1 MNMWC
6 HLPTSLGRRRLLLI
20 GAGLSIVVA
29 FITTLIFLI
38 STAQAAT
45 TTNRTMAFQGRLLT
59 AAGAVVPDGYYN
71 MQFKIYQGGT
81 GTAAGNPG
89 GELKWTETRTNN
101 GTNAGVQVK
110 SGFFSVTLG
119 STTPF
124 GSSIDWDSPTLWLSM
139 NIAGSDAGC
148 SSFGAGACTADG
160 EMLPMKQMTA
170 TPYAINAGHLGG
182 ISADGFIRNT
192 GTVQDGSID
201 LSGHVQATTLQ
212 GNTSIITPLIDA
224 TASGNLA
231 IGTVNADTITIGS
244 VDSEAQQTINIG
256 TGLNSSNINIGN
268 DFGTGLVTLQ
278 GGTQG
283 VRIETNGGF
292 VVYAKATGI
301 NAFTVGTD
309 GSTDI
314 DVGTIGLFNIRS
326 SNTNQSYF
334 SVTNNGNV
342 IVHHNAI
349 LDVSSNAIFQQGITL
364 QNTMGNQTYVTPNGY
379 NMKTLINIPNYA
391 VDAYSS
397 IIAFGLPSTS
407 SATARGILVA
417 DARTTAHQAT
427 IGVLSPDENNIL
439 GFSWNGSNTTASVS
453 TTGNTI
459 SLQGGNK
466 DLITATNSNGQARVG
481 IGNSASSGYAL
492 DVTGDTNTSSQYRI
506 NGTTALTDSS
516 LNFGNTSTP
525 TTISTAASSLA
536 INVGGQTRASFN
548 SSNIQIGDGSAGS
561 GDTTLLTLDQATA
574 APGGAALGSMYYDT
588 TKGKVQCFE
597 ADGWGA
603 CSDAPDTFV
612 SLAPEFA
619 GSVEHGTDVG
629 TMTTGF
635 CSDSLNLNDGS
646 SSQPTICSANET
658 FNYYKWTSAEITSQ
672 SRSIFVTH
680 QLPSNFKNFVTGS
693 TSLMGRTDSAN
704 SSVTYQ
710 IYRNNSG
717 GLSPCSTAQTVAT
730 GSSSTW
736 QKHTATSA
744 ADPANCS
751 FAAGDSIVFR
761 IDASTSADKNAYISN
776 LNFAF
781 SNQ

>member
-1 MNMWC
+1 MWC
-6 HLPTSLGRRRLLLI
+6 HLPTGLRRRRLLLMAI
-20 GAGLSIVVA
+20 TISIVVA
-29 FITTLIFLI
+29 FITTLSFFTHA
-38 STAQAAT
+38 SHAAT
-45 TTNRTMAFQGRLLT
+45 TTTRTMAFQGRLLT

-71 MQFKIYQGGT
+71 MEFKMYQGGT
-81 GTAAGNPG
+81 GTAQGNPG
-89 GELKWTETRTNN
+89 GELKWTETYVNN

-110 SGFFSVTLG
+110 SGFFSVNLG
-119 STTPF
+119 SKTSF
-124 GSSIDWDSPTLWLSM
+124 GASIDWNADTLWLSM
-139 NIAGSDAGC
+139 NIAGSNASC
-148 SSFGAGACTADG
+148 STFGTGGCTADG

-256 TGLNSSNINIGN
+256 TGWSSSNINIGN
-268 DFGTGLVTLQ
+268 NLGTGLVTLQ

-292 VVYAKATGI
+292 AVYAKATGI

-309 GSTDI
+309 GSTNI
-314 DVGTIGLFNIRS
+314 DVGTIGHFNIRS
-326 SNTNQSYF
+326 SNTNQNYF
-334 SVTNNGNV
+334 SVTNNGNIV
-342 IVHHNAI
+342 VHHSAI
-349 LDVSSNAIFQQGITL
+349 LDVSSKAIFQQGITL
-364 QNTMGNQTYVTPNGY
+364 QNTMGEQTYVTPNGY

-391 VDAYSS
+391 VGAYSS
-397 IIAFGLPSTS
+397 IIAFGLPDTAH
-407 SATARGILVA
+407 ATARGLLVA
-417 DARTTAHQAT
+417 DARTGAHQAT

-459 SLQGGNK
+459 SLQGGNA

-481 IGNSASSGYAL
+481 IGNNATGGYAL
-492 DVTGDTNTSSQYRI
+492 DVTGDTNTSNQYRI
-506 NGTTALTDSS
+506 NGSTALTSSS
-516 LNFGNTSTP
+516 LNFGSSATD
-525 TTISTAASSLA
+525 TTIATAADSIA
-536 INVGGQTRASFN
+536 INVAGATRASFN
-548 SSNIQIGDGSAGS
+548 NTNIQIGDGTASS
-561 GDTTLLTLDQATA
+561 GDLTLLSLDQATA
-574 APGGAALGSMYYDT
+574 APGSAALGSMYYDV
-588 TKGKVQCFE
+588 TKGKVQCYE

-603 CSDAPDTFV
+603 CSDAPDTFI
-612 SLAPEFA
+612 SLAPEYA
-619 GSVEHGTDVG
+619 GSVEHGTDIG
-629 TMTTGF
+629 EMTTGF

-646 SSQPTICSANET
+646 SSQPTICSTNET
-658 FNYYKWTSAEITSQ
+658 YNYYKWTSAEITAQ
-672 SRSIFVTH
+672 SHSVFVTY
-680 QLPSNFKNFVTGS
+680 QLPANFKNFVSDS

-704 SSVTYQ
+704 STVGYQ

-717 GLSPCSTAQTVAT
+717 GLSPCSSSQTVAT
-730 GSSSTW
+730 GSSATW

-761 IDASTSADKNAYISN
+761 IDMSTSGNKNAYISN